1 MLYNFMYTKL
11 RADKNKQHYL
21 GMDEEVEK
29 LYNLMS
35 MKRI

>member
-21 GMDEEVEK
+21 GMHEEVEK
-29 LYNLMS
+29 LQ
-35 MKRI
+35 KKARE